1 MNISKSDFKKIYK
14 LTKNF
19 NVTNFQNLINNI
31 ENDVIENE
39 DIQYVISKNGKDEI
53 INTLNKLNNFSYN
66 KKYSVKE
73 NTEENIEAN
82 KISNFANL
90 ISKDE
95 ESSSD
100 LNLTNV
106 NWSEES
112 LNEDPMTSAT
122 SFNVDYDYINQEVVN
137 TATSVT
143 SEDNNIFQQSNEQ
156 SNVNYNDVNDLV
168 NSLLDSE
175 TNTVQPKN
183 INKKYLSEPKDIDS
197 ILNMF

>member
-19 NVTNFQNLINNI
+19 NVTNFENLISNI
-31 ENDVIENE
+31 ENDVIEND

-73 NTEENIEAN
+73 NTEENKEDI
-82 KISNFANL
+82 KIGNFANI

-122 SFNVDYDYINQEVVN
+122 SFNIDYDYMNQEVVN

-143 SEDNNIFQQSNEQ
+143 SENNNVFQQSNEQ
-156 SNVNYNDVNDLV
+156 SKVNYHDVNDLV

-175 TNTVQPKN
+175 TDTVQPKN

>member
-19 NVTNFQNLINNI
+19 NVTNFENLISNI
-31 ENDVIENE
+31 ENDVIEND

-73 NTEENIEAN
+73 NTEENKEDI
-82 KISNFANL
+82 KISNFANI

-122 SFNVDYDYINQEVVN
+122 SFNIDYDYMNQEVVN

-143 SEDNNIFQQSNEQ
+143 SENNNVFQQSNEQ
-156 SNVNYNDVNDLV
+156 SKVNYHDVNDLV

-175 TNTVQPKN
+175 TDTVQPKN